1 MAEKITQ
8 RTRRQKVSESP
19 KMLAYETPQTRQ
31 QKANEGLDIVSHKIP
46 EDTLT
51 ESKAPRKRVHFQRGG
66 TALQIRHNP
75 NQLLQVR
82 GNDKNV
88 TALRDRMKPP
98 VSPGATP
105 LAIIDAYGHIMPFD
119 AESPIDRVIL
129 ANVPDITYIY
139 THDDLQEALRINQE
153 KIQQRRFHE
162 TVQGA
167 RLFVEPVLPTHG
179 FRNGNEVVSA
189 FYDETRMGN
198 DAVVIQDLNDMSK
211 DVF

>member
-1 MAEKITQ
+1 MAEKVTR
-8 RTRRQKVSESP
+8 RTRRQTAGNASTA
-19 KMLAYETPQTRQ
+19 LAYETPQTRQ
-31 QKANEGLDIVSHKIP
+31 QKATEELEVASSVNSHN
-46 EDTLT
+46 TLV

-66 TALQIRHNP
+66 TALQPRHNP

-82 GNDKNV
+82 GYDENV
-88 TALRDRMKPP
+88 TALRERMKPP

-119 AESPIDRVIL
+119 AESPIDRVVL
-129 ANVPDITYIY
+129 ASVPDISYIY

-153 KIQQRRFHE
+153 KIRQRRFHE

-167 RLFVEPVLPTHG
+167 RLFVEPIMPTHG